1 MQSNPNWAWLCHS
14 KTQSSKAVSSQ
25 KVALTTPLKPG
36 SLHTLSTLHSE
47 QWVMSEGCHT
57 CRRCHGL

>member
-36 SLHTLSTLHSE
+36 SPTHPLHTSLGAVGH
-47 QWVMSEGCHT
+47 V
-57 CRRCHGL
+57 